1 MHGGQVRWGIIGTGN
16 IARASFLPGLR
27 EAGGGAAMV
36 VASRERSRAERFAS
50 DHGVERAVAGY
61 ERVLEDRDVDAV
73 YITLPNA
80 LHAEWTMRALAAGKT
95 VLAEKPLCVSP
106 EETKA
111 VLAAAAT
118 SAGRLW
124 EAFVFPFQAQ
134 FGRIA
139 ELLRDGAIGGVREIQ
154 SSFHFQVRSSANI
167 RWSRELAGGALN
179 DVGCYPVHLASL
191 LFQSDAD
198 RAEASATWSQSGV
211 DEAMRGFLAYRGGQA
226 LLFSCGMSRPYDTFT
241 RILGS
246 EGEIRVGNPYHPQPG
261 DPVQLRRGGT
271 VTTERPTR
279 DQHSFSAAI
288 RHIHAVLRSEAD
300 PRYLAQE
307 TALPTALALHALRTA
322 AQRGL

>member
-1 MHGGQVRWGIIGTGN
+1 MNGAQVRWGIIGTGN
-16 IARASFLPGLR
+16 IARASFLPGLH
-27 EAGGGAAMV
+27 EAGGGVATV
-36 VASRERSRAERFAS
+36 VASRQRSRAEQFAG
-50 DHGVERAVAGY
+50 HHGIERGVEGY

-106 EETKA
+106 EQTSS
-111 VLAAAAT
+111 VLAAAA
-118 SAGRLW
+118 SRGWLW

-134 FGRIA
+134 FERIA
-139 ELLRDGAIGGVREIQ
+139 EFLRDGAVGELREIQ
-154 SSFHFQVRSSANI
+154 SSFHFQVRSAANI

-179 DVGCYPVHLASL
+179 DVGCYPVHLATL
-191 LFQSDAD
+191 LFESEVA
-198 RAEASATWSQSGV
+198 RAEASATWSPSGV
-211 DEAMRGFLAYRGGQA
+211 DEAMRGFLAYRDGQA

-246 EGEIRVGNPYHPQPG
+246 EGEIRIRNPYHPQPD

-279 DQHSFSAAI
+279 DEHSFSAAI
-288 RHIHAVLRSEAD
+288 RHIHAVLRSEAE
-300 PRYLAQE
+300 PRHLAKE
-307 TALPTALALHALRTA
+307 TALPTAMALEELRTA
-322 AQRGL
+322 AQQGV